1 MTRDPWFEDM
11 ANRDTRQGA
20 KQFAA
25 RHAKRRKR
33 LSQIDQKVEVLV
45 RDQRNWYVGRVV
57 ANDSHGEGGG
67 QASDFLSIK
76 FSNGSVL
83 RNVRPSELRLVP
95 RATLLYWAIIALT
108 FVNCMVSTCL
118 NLLAVEHTLRTG
130 PHAESWLFPDRA
142 FKRLPN
148 TTLYNLTCGEVASAS
163 AHPEAWLVA
172 LLSGQVE
179 ENRHQSIMKWFLK
192 SERHVLCWNVGW
204 AMSLLCIFAGWAV
217 SLPLR
222 RIPTF
227 FQIASLLCFSVSYVV
242 AGMYDEAYKWS
253 LNPGGTGTI
262 PLLNPVYSRGQRV
275 QQVALARAERLFV
288 WMLPLCF
295 ITWFLMPAVASIARR
310 QGAAHSVA
318 RVALALLLGTAV
330 YWMFIYMRVVHFD
343 ILHQEVIDT
352 DNNLERLALNM
363 IYLETSMTYLEGES
377 LTYLIGG
384 LMLLYTMFKILHSS
398 FSRLVI
404 YVAMAF
410 MLPLML
416 LKYAVLNPLPLF
428 EPITWQLTH
437 QLKKLPKEDADS
449 MVRTVWAFLLW
460 PIILYAVGM
469 VLYSTIVTAQRVS
482 TLGARTRNALN
493 TWSSNAKIA
502 SVTRNASAAATTT
515 KTIIGVHAHN
525 YQPLNKRPPSQD
537 VIRPIVTRLETNIA
551 NPSTRLHQTTTRARC
566 CLALSTPIQVTRVL
580 AVTGA
585 TLAAYMAQVVHG
597 AGPGQREPLRET
609 LVAVLEDLGCTEAD
623 REFVLDLADHNQL
636 VHAQSS
642 IGELREVVL
651 RLGTKHRDQIYLR
664 RMEGVGR
671 ETGFG
676 QLVASADQVQVLAL
690 ERLGGQVLRQ
700 TAVNEA
706 MPWATGVLRLLDS
719 ACGVQGRYNSFM
731 ETLAVK
737 SGGEFMVA
745 PLKGLFRLSE
755 KLWLRPTNNP
765 DPQNPFFFRR
775 GDCANVF
782 DVVRGMIVC
791 DSMGVL
797 NICLGLLVACDVG
810 LWRRMQVEEDE
821 DMTAAQA
828 AGITE
833 ELNVL
838 RVKNRFKRPTS
849 SGWAD
854 LLIK

>member
-1 MTRDPWFEDM
+1 
-11 ANRDTRQGA
+11 
-20 KQFAA
+20 
-25 RHAKRRKR
+25 
-33 LSQIDQKVEVLV
+33 
-45 RDQRNWYVGRVV
+45 
-57 ANDSHGEGGG
+57 
-67 QASDFLSIK
+67 
-76 FSNGSVL
+76 
-83 RNVRPSELRLVP
+83 
-95 RATLLYWAIIALT
+95 
-108 FVNCMVSTCL
+108 
-118 NLLAVEHTLRTG
+118 
-130 PHAESWLFPDRA
+130 
-142 FKRLPN
+142 
-148 TTLYNLTCGEVASAS
+148 
-163 AHPEAWLVA
+163 
-172 LLSGQVE
+172 
-179 ENRHQSIMKWFLK
+179 
-192 SERHVLCWNVGW
+192 
-204 AMSLLCIFAGWAV
+204 
-217 SLPLR
+217 
-222 RIPTF
+222 
-227 FQIASLLCFSVSYVV
+227 
-242 AGMYDEAYKWS
+242 
-253 LNPGGTGTI
+253 
-262 PLLNPVYSRGQRV
+262 
-275 QQVALARAERLFV
+275 
-288 WMLPLCF
+288 
-295 ITWFLMPAVASIARR
+295 
-310 QGAAHSVA
+310 
-318 RVALALLLGTAV
+318 
-330 YWMFIYMRVVHFD
+330 
-343 ILHQEVIDT
+343 
-352 DNNLERLALNM
+352 
-363 IYLETSMTYLEGES
+363 
-377 LTYLIGG
+377 
-384 LMLLYTMFKILHSS
+384 
-398 FSRLVI
+398 
-404 YVAMAF
+404 
-410 MLPLML
+410 
-416 LKYAVLNPLPLF
+416 
-428 EPITWQLTH
+428 
-437 QLKKLPKEDADS
+437 

-765 DPQNPFFFRR
+765 DPNKPFFCR

-782 DVVRGMIVC
+782 DVVRGMIFC
-791 DSMGVL
+791 SNMNELD
-797 NICLGLLVACDVG
+797 ICLGLLVACDVD
-810 LWRRMQVEEDE
+810 LWRGLQVARGVTGGDE
-821 DMTAAQA
+821 DLTAAQA
-828 AGITE
+828 AGIME
-833 ELNVL
+833 ELIVL
-838 RVKNRFKRPTS
+838 RVKNRFKRPTP

-854 LLIK
+854 ILIKCVGGGERRVPGRVE